1 MRVQR
6 NLIEING
13 IKYMTPKTAG
23 DLWDMSRQAVV
34 QACKNG
40 YVVGACKDSM
50 DKWII
55 PVETVRPLNKED
67 IRQLRG
73 GILTL
78 KNKQMPAVGI
88 SLDEA
93 KIVYGYLSDIG
104 LIEMLDELSIDNIK
118 DLVLTEE
125 GMGIA
130 TDGKQIIIDWVKT
143 GITVIQLAASVLT
156 IYKGF

>member
-1 MRVQR
+1 
-6 NLIEING
+6 
-13 IKYMTPKTAG
+13 
-23 DLWDMSRQAVV
+23 
-34 QACKNG
+34 
-40 YVVGACKDSM
+40 
-50 DKWII
+50 
-55 PVETVRPLNKED
+55 
-67 IRQLRG
+67 
-73 GILTL
+73 
-78 KNKQMPAVGI
+78 MPAVGI

-143 GITVIQLAASVLT
+143 GITVIQLEASVLT